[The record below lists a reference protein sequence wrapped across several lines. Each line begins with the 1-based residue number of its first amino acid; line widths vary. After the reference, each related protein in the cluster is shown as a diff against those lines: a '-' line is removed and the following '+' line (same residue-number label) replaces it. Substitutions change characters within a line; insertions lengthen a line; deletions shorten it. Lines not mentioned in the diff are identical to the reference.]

1 MRLNI
6 TKNKEGN
13 IDLKSLF
20 LDKELKKHM
29 EKTSVYTEIL
39 CNLLKIPKK
48 EIKLIKRGAFLHD
61 IGKKFIDRSILEKA
75 ENLTSKEFEK
85 IKKHTILGGIILEDE
100 NKIIKNIALYHHE
113 KWNGSGYPKGLKGK
127 NIPFEARVVSI
138 VDCYDALRSKRVYKE
153 EKTHNEV
160 IEILKE
166 ESGKSFD
173 PDILNVFLKFED
185 KFK

>member
-1 MRLNI
+1 MQDFKLSTIRGCRI
-6 TKNKEGN
+6 
-13 IDLKSLF
+13 
-20 LDKELKKHM
+20 LKKYGLDEAL
-29 EKTSVYTEIL
+29 EKHLVQVSVYSEIL
-39 CNLLKIPKK
+39 ATFLSIKGENIEKIKK
-48 EIKLIKRGAFLHD
+48 GALLHD
-61 IGKKFIDRSILEKA
+61 IGKKLIDENILKKSSF
-75 ENLTSKEFEK
+75 LLSVEFEE

-100 NKIIKNIALYHHE
+100 DEIIKNIALYHHE

-153 EKTHNEV
+153 EKTHEEV
-160 IEILKE
+160 IGILKE

-173 PDILNVFLKFED
+173 PDILNIFLKFED

>member
-29 EKTSVYTEIL
+29 KKTSVYA
-39 CNLLKIPKK
+39 K
-48 EIKLIKRGAFLHD
+48 
-61 IGKKFIDRSILEKA
+61 
-75 ENLTSKEFEK
+75 
-85 IKKHTILGGIILEDE
+85 ILGGIILEDE

-153 EKTHNEV
+153 EKTHEEV